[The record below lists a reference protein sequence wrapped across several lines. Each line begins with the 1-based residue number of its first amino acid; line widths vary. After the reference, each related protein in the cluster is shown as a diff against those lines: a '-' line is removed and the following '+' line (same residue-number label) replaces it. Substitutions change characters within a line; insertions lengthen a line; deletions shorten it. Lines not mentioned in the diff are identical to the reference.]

1 MAHAYRLNHPLGE
14 WSLDTAKANT
24 TPVAELVFDYA
35 GHETKLSVIAD
46 LVGKSGWLRLDKLT
60 VSALDT
66 VESLLFTAI
75 TDDGKSLDQEACEKL
90 FSVQAK
96 KSSNTTLAEPP
107 PLLAN
112 NQQRRIEASLAQF
125 IEENQRLFNAE
136 REKLERWAD
145 DKLLASE
152 EALRDTKAKIAQVK
166 RDARK
171 APTLEEQSDL
181 QNQLRNLERQQRRQR
196 QQVFDVEDEIMAKR
210 DELIE
215 ALQERLT
222 QTTETEHLFTIRW
235 QVA

>member
-1 MAHAYRLNHPLGE
+1 M
-14 WSLDTAKANT
+14 
-24 TPVAELVFDYA
+24 AELLFDYA
-35 GHETKLSVIAD
+35 GHESKLSVIAD
-46 LVGKSGWLRLDKLT
+46 LVGKAGWLRLDKLT

-66 VESLLFTAI
+66 VESLLFSAI
-75 TDDGKSLDQEACEKL
+75 TNDGKALDQEACEKL

-96 KSSNTTLAEPP
+96 KLSNTTLAEPP

-125 IEENQRLFNAE
+125 LEQNHRLFNTE

-152 EALRDTKAKIAQVK
+152 EALKDTKAKIAQVK
-166 RDARK
+166 RDSRK
-171 APTLEEQSDL
+171 APTLEEQSEL
-181 QNQLRNLERQQRRQR
+181 QNQLRDLERQQRRQR
-196 QQVFDVEDEIMAKR
+196 QLIFDVEDEIMAKR

-222 QTTETEHLFTIRW
+222 QTTDTEHLFTIRW
-235 QVA
+235 RVV

>member
-1 MAHAYRLNHPLGE
+1 M
-14 WSLDTAKANT
+14 
-24 TPVAELVFDYA
+24 
-35 GHETKLSVIAD
+35 
-46 LVGKSGWLRLDKLT
+46 
-60 VSALDT
+60 
-66 VESLLFTAI
+66 
-75 TDDGKSLDQEACEKL
+75 
-90 FSVQAK
+90 
-96 KSSNTTLAEPP
+96 
-107 PLLAN
+107 LLAN

-152 EALRDTKAKIAQVK
+152 GALKDTKAKIAQVK

-171 APTLEEQSDL
+171 APTLEEQSEL
-181 QNQLRNLERQQRRQR
+181 QNQLRDLERQQRRQR
-196 QQVFDVEDEIMAKR
+196 QQIFDVEDEIMAKR

-222 QTTETEHLFTIRW
+222 QTTATEHLFTIRW

>member
-1 MAHAYRLNHPLGE
+1 
-14 WSLDTAKANT
+14 
-24 TPVAELVFDYA
+24 VAELVFDYA

-181 QNQLRNLERQQRRQR
+181 QNQLRNLSANNG
-196 QQVFDVEDEIMAKR
+196 VNVSKFLMWKMKSWPSAMSSLKR
-210 DELIE
+210 YKNGSRKPLKQNTYLPFAGKLLKPMPTNNDRILSIS
-215 ALQERLT
+215 
-222 QTTETEHLFTIRW
+222 I
-235 QVA
+235 